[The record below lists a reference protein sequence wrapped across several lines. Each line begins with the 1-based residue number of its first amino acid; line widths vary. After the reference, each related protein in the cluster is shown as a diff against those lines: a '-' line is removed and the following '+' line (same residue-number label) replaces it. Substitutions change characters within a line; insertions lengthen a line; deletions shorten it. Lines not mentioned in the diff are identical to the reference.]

1 MFLYFVDFLI
11 FVGYYYI
18 EVKIM
23 QSVTET
29 EEYKQMQQSA
39 LKSYGQFT
47 ATLSKEQL
55 NLFEEV
61 LEKLFGLNDMLSK
74 ADYEEGVKVGINIVL
89 NGLS

>member
-61 LEKLFGLNDMLSK
+61 LDKLFGLNDMLSK

>member
-1 MFLYFVDFLI
+1 
-11 FVGYYYI
+11 
-18 EVKIM
+18 M

-47 ATLSKEQL
+47 ATLNKEQL

-61 LEKLFGLNDMLSK
+61 LDKLFGLNDMLSK

>member
-1 MFLYFVDFLI
+1 MFLYLVDFLI

-61 LEKLFGLNDMLSK
+61 LDKLFGLNDMLSK

>member
-1 MFLYFVDFLI
+1 
-11 FVGYYYI
+11 
-18 EVKIM
+18 M
-23 QSVTET
+23 QTVTET

-47 ATLSKEQL
+47 ATLTQEQL

-61 LEKLFGLNDMLSK
+61 LDKLFGLNDMLSN

>member
-39 LKSYGQFT
+39 LDRKST
-47 ATLSKEQL
+47 RL
-55 NLFEEV
+55 N
-61 LEKLFGLNDMLSK
+61 S
-74 ADYEEGVKVGINIVL
+74 
-89 NGLS
+89 SH

>member
-39 LKSYGQFT
+39 LNSYGQFT

-61 LEKLFGLNDMLSK
+61 LDKLFGLNDMLSK

>member
-61 LEKLFGLNDMLSK
+61 LDKLLGLNDMLSK

>member
-18 EVKIM
+18 EVKSM

-61 LEKLFGLNDMLSK
+61 LDKLFGLNDMLSK

>member
-47 ATLSKEQL
+47 ATLTQEQL

-61 LEKLFGLNDMLSK
+61 LDKLFGLNDMLSN

>member
-61 LEKLFGLNDMLSK
+61 LDKLFGLNDMLSK

-89 NGLS
+89 NGLI

>member
-55 NLFEEV
+55 KLFEEV
-61 LEKLFGLNDMLSK
+61 LDKLFGLNDMLSN

-89 NGLS
+89 NGLI

>member
-11 FVGYYYI
+11 FFVYYYI

-61 LEKLFGLNDMLSK
+61 LDKLFGLNDMLSK

>member
-23 QSVTET
+23 HSVTET

-61 LEKLFGLNDMLSK
+61 LDKLFGLNDMLSK

>member
-61 LEKLFGLNDMLSK
+61 LDKLFGLNDMLSK
-74 ADYEEGVKVGINIVL
+74 ADYEEIGRAHV
-89 NGLS
+89 

>member
-61 LEKLFGLNDMLSK
+61 LDKLFGLNDMLSN

>member
-61 LEKLFGLNDMLSK
+61 LDKLFGLNDMLSK

-89 NGLS
+89 NRLS

>member
-1 MFLYFVDFLI
+1 MEQI
-11 FVGYYYI
+11 
-18 EVKIM
+18 
-23 QSVTET
+23 
-29 EEYKQMQQSA
+29 KQMQQSA

-47 ATLSKEQL
+47 ATLTQEQL

-61 LEKLFGLNDMLSK
+61 LDKLFGLNDMLSN

>member
-61 LEKLFGLNDMLSK
+61 LDKLFGLHDMLSK

>member
-1 MFLYFVDFLI
+1 MFLYFVNFLI

-47 ATLSKEQL
+47 ATLNKEQL

-61 LEKLFGLNDMLSK
+61 LDKLFGLNDMLSK

>member
-61 LEKLFGLNDMLSK
+61 LDKLFGLNDMLSK

-89 NGLS
+89 NGLR

>member
-1 MFLYFVDFLI
+1 
-11 FVGYYYI
+11 
-18 EVKIM
+18 
-23 QSVTET
+23 
-29 EEYKQMQQSA
+29 MQQSA

-47 ATLSKEQL
+47 ATLTQEQL

-61 LEKLFGLNDMLSK
+61 LDKLFGLNDMLSN

>member
-1 MFLYFVDFLI
+1 
-11 FVGYYYI
+11 
-18 EVKIM
+18 M

-61 LEKLFGLNDMLSK
+61 RTAREKIR
-74 ADYEEGVKVGINIVL
+74 AARQVL
-89 NGLS
+89 NEASRPQT

>member
-1 MFLYFVDFLI
+1 
-11 FVGYYYI
+11 
-18 EVKIM
+18 M

-39 LKSYGQFT
+39 LKSYGQLVS
-47 ATLSKEQL
+47 TLSKEQL

-61 LEKLFGLNDMLSK
+61 LDKLFGLNDMLSN

>member
-1 MFLYFVDFLI
+1 MFLYFVDFRI

-61 LEKLFGLNDMLSK
+61 LAFLEASLSSN
-74 ADYEEGVKVGINIVL
+74 AAR
-89 NGLS
+89 

>member
-55 NLFEEV
+55 NLFEGV
-61 LEKLFGLNDMLSK
+61 LDKLFGLNDMLSK

>member
-1 MFLYFVDFLI
+1 
-11 FVGYYYI
+11 
-18 EVKIM
+18 M

-39 LKSYGQFT
+39 LKSYAQFT

-61 LEKLFGLNDMLSK
+61 LDKLFGLNDMLSK

>member
-1 MFLYFVDFLI
+1 
-11 FVGYYYI
+11 
-18 EVKIM
+18 M

-47 ATLSKEQL
+47 ATLTQEQL

-61 LEKLFGLNDMLSK
+61 LDKLFGLNDMLSN